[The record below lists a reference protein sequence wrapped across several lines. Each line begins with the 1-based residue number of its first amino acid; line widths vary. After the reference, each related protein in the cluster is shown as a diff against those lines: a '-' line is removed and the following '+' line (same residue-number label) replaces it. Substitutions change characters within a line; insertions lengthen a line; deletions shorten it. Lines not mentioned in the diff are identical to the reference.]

1 MDGCNGMVSRLR
13 KGLRGGLTAF
23 LMLWTGAAYFPAPVT
38 AEDSARPAGIVG
50 FDQVVEFARRTAAQ
64 PYKPSPELP
73 ANLRDMTYDL
83 YKMISFDVKKP
94 IWLNHKRPAWLE
106 TFHRGYVHQDQV
118 NLNLI
123 TDGKEVHV
131 PFTPDLF
138 EYRRDAAKLK
148 IDGDLGF
155 AGMRLVGTFPEYPER
170 QEFVAFLGSSYFR
183 ARDAENV
190 YGSSTRGL
198 AIDIGMNKTEE
209 FPIFREFWI
218 VKPQPDDPD
227 VTLYG
232 LLDSPSVS
240 GAYHFVLTP
249 GIKQTT
255 LKVRATLFF
264 RKAVEKVGF
273 APLTS
278 MWMWGDGLAG
288 PKGDPRP
295 EVHDADGLLIEEPGP
310 KWSWRAVSR
319 QEYPSVVRMPFADI
333 RGFGVIQRDR
343 NVDHFRDTEAMYHRR
358 PSVWIEPQGQW
369 GPGAIEL
376 LELDAPHEGIDN
388 IAVWWTP
395 DRVDLTGAPVNLQ
408 YKVSFFSG
416 DPAGHK
422 LAKAIAFRVQ
432 RQSPE
437 AMTVEV
443 DFDGMTLAALPAETA
458 LTVDVASV
466 RGAVTSATCRK
477 NDGGTWTAIM
487 AVRPTREGPI
497 ELKAT
502 VKSQGQA
509 LTETWSY
516 LCPLNVPPVSIPPW
530 RLKEME
536 GKVKE

>member
-1 MDGCNGMVSRLR
+1 MIALLLLTWTRLSV
-13 KGLRGGLTAF
+13 
-23 LMLWTGAAYFPAPVT
+23 FPAP
-38 AEDSARPAGIVG
+38 AEAQDSARPDGIVG
-50 FDQVVEFARRTAAQ
+50 FDQVVEFARRTAAR

-73 ANLRDMTYDL
+73 PGLKDITYDL

-94 IWLNHKRPAWLE
+94 IWLNHKRPVWLE

-118 NLNLI
+118 SLNI
-123 TDGKEVHV
+123 IADGKENHL
-131 PFTPDLF
+131 PFTKDLF
-138 EYRRDAAKLK
+138 EYRQDAKKLD
-148 IDGDLGF
+148 IQGDLGF

-198 AIDIGMNKTEE
+198 AIDIGLPKTEE

-227 VTLYG
+227 VTIYA
-232 LLDSPSVS
+232 LLDSPSVA
-240 GAYHFVLTP
+240 GAYHFVLKP

-255 LKVRATLFF
+255 LDIRATLFF

-278 MWMWGDGLAG
+278 MWMWGDGLSG

-295 EVHDADGLLIEEPGP
+295 EVHDADGLLIQAGDT
-310 KWSWRAVSR
+310 WNWRAVSR
-319 QEYPSVVRMPFADI
+319 QEYPSVVRMPYTDI
-333 RGFGVIQRDR
+333 RGFGVVQRDR
-343 NVDHFRDTEAMYHRR
+343 NVDHYRDQEAMYHRR
-358 PSVWIEPQGQW
+358 PSVWIEPQGNW
-369 GPGAIEL
+369 GAGAIEL

-388 IAVWWTP
+388 VAVWWVP
-395 DRVDLTGAPVNLQ
+395 ERVDQSGAPVNLQ
-408 YKVSFFSG
+408 YRVSFFSG
-416 DPAGHK
+416 DPPGHT
-422 LAKAIAFRVQ
+422 LGKATAFRVV
-432 RQSPE
+432 RHSPE
-437 AMTVEV
+437 LMDVEV
-443 DFDGMTLAALPAETA
+443 DFAGTALAELPADTKLSVE
-458 LTVDVASV
+458 VGSV
-466 RGAVTSATCRK
+466 RAEVKSATCQK
-477 NDGGTWTAIM
+477 NDGGSWTAKL